1 MADPTPTKMEDDE
14 SDIEMEGMDMND
26 DEDAVDEDAAD
37 NEETEAPEEEVKVDE
52 HELEELEAARKE
64 RMDLMCVYFILELLF
79 GVLVSYWLHTYHLTR
94 NVPFITSSS

>member
-64 RMDLMCVYFILELLF
+64 RMDLMCVY
-79 GVLVSYWLHTYHLTR
+79 VLYLNYYLV
-94 NVPFITSSS
+94 F